1 MAFDYLEHH
10 RRAVAG
16 GAAILMVLLV
26 AWLSWRRADQDPVV
40 RDEPVTAVVRGVAS
54 GGAATTC
61 EVELASGARVRVACG
76 APAPREGDSLALRAL
91 HHRSGAVT
99 YFAPR
104 ASSGL

>member
-1 MAFDYLEHH
+1 MAFDFIAHH

-16 GAAILMVLLV
+16 GTAVLMVLLA
-26 AWLSWRRADQDPVV
+26 AWLSWRRPDADPVV
-40 RDEPVTAVVRGVAS
+40 RDEPATAVVRSVAS
-54 GGAATTC
+54 GGAGTIC

-76 APAPREGDSLALRAL
+76 TPPPREGEPLALRAL
-91 HHRSGAVT
+91 YHRSGAVT